1 MKGKVNVDQD
11 EPTGAFVGAAPPE
24 KNTGEPLRKSKG
36 PQRVKGGNF
45 MAEGES
51 QATSIK
57 AARIPT
63 HWRRG
68 GFVQRGSK

>member
-1 MKGKVNVDQD
+1 MKGKTNIDQA
-11 EPTGAFVGAAPPE
+11 EPTGAFVGATSVQELPGTPP
-24 KNTGEPLRKSKG
+24 KKSKG
-36 PQRVKGGNF
+36 PQRAKGGNF

-68 GFVQRGSK
+68 GFVQRKK

>member
-1 MKGKVNVDQD
+1 MKGKVHVDQD

-24 KNTGEPLRKSKG
+24 KHTGAPPRKSKG
-36 PQRVKGGNF
+36 PQRVKGENF
-45 MAEGES
+45 MAGGES

-57 AARIPT
+57 AARMPT

-68 GFVQRGSK
+68 GFVRGNK

>member
-1 MKGKVNVDQD
+1 MKGKTNIDQS
-11 EPTGAFVGAAPPE
+11 EPTGAFVGATSVQELPGTPP
-24 KNTGEPLRKSKG
+24 RKSKG
-36 PQRVKGGNF
+36 PQRAKGGNF

-57 AARIPT
+57 AARMPT

-68 GFVQRGSK
+68 GFVQRKK